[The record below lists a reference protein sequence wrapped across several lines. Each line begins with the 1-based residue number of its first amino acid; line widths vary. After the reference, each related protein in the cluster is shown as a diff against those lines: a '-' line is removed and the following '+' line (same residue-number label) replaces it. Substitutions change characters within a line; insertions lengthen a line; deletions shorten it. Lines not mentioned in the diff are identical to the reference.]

1 MGKYDEVMQ
10 MAENLKFGS
19 DLQKN
24 EVVRTLENLDSEGLV
39 NILEEARGIAN
50 DNTGDEQISRS
61 IEYLINFIYS
71 DLQTRFINSKLQRI
85 KKTFS
90 YR

>member
-1 MGKYDEVMQ
+1 MQ

-50 DNTGDEQISRS
+50 DNTGDEQISS
-61 IEYLINFIYS
+61 AIEYLINFIYS

-85 KKTFS
+85 RKTLS